1 MAALLL
7 VVIVPAMAP
16 ARAMPCERIHPFHFV
31 PLFRK
36 HYTRLMAREFRLLLL
51 LDLAQRRAEAHS
63 REVKRAHGE
72 WLRARG
78 RQVQLADLRDLR
90 VRDLAGQMRS
100 GLTGECLRERARL
113 LQMQAADLADAQRN
127 IESAHRNWQAKLA
140 LWLQAQ
146 QRVKALK
153 VLEQRHQ
160 GRLAV
165 QERRVTQ
172 RQHDELVQSSRYW
185 RRDSQGPT

>member
-1 MAALLL
+1 MFDDAGGR
-7 VVIVPAMAP
+7 VPAMSP
-16 ARAMPCERIHPFHFV
+16 TRALPHEKIPPFHCI
-31 PLFRK
+31 PLFRR
-36 HYTRLMAREFRLLLL
+36 HYTRPMAREFRLLLL

-78 RQVQLADLRDLR
+78 RQVQLKDLRDLR

-100 GLTGECLRERARL
+100 GLPGERLRERARL
-113 LQMQAADLADAQRN
+113 LQMQAADLADARLN
-127 IESAHRNWQAKLA
+127 IELAHRDWQAKLA

-153 VLEQRHQ
+153 VLQQRHQ

-165 QERRVTQ
+165 QERRLEQ

-185 RRDSQGPT
+185 RRDNQGAA

>member
-7 VVIVPAMAP
+7 VVIVPAMVP
-16 ARAMPCERIHPFHFV
+16 ARAMPGERIQPFHFV

-100 GLTGECLRERARL
+100 GLTGECLRARARL
-113 LQMQAADLADAQRN
+113 LQMQAADPGRCAAEYRIGPPQLAGQTGVVATGATAGQGAQGTGTASSGAAGGAGATRDAA
-127 IESAHRNWQAKLA
+127 SA
-140 LWLQAQ
+140 
-146 QRVKALK
+146 
-153 VLEQRHQ
+153 
-160 GRLAV
+160 
-165 QERRVTQ
+165 
-172 RQHDELVQSSRYW
+172 
-185 RRDSQGPT
+185 

>member
-1 MAALLL
+1 MS
-7 VVIVPAMAP
+7 P
-16 ARAMPCERIHPFHFV
+16 ARALPHEKIPPFHCI

-36 HYTRLMAREFRLLLL
+36 HYTRPMAREFRLLLL

-78 RQVQLADLRDLR
+78 RQVHLKDLRDLQ

-100 GLTGECLRERARL
+100 GLAGERLRERARL
-113 LQMQAADLADAQRN
+113 LQMQAADLADARRTV
-127 IESAHRNWQAKLA
+127 ESAHRDWQAKLA

-153 VLEQRHQ
+153 VLQQRHQ
-160 GRLAV
+160 ERLAV
-165 QERRVTQ
+165 QERRLEQ
-172 RQHDELVQSSRYW
+172 RQHDELVQSSSYR
-185 RRDSQGPT
+185 RRDRQGTA